1 MNRLHLLASLLFFV
15 ISLQVMPVIAKT
27 PLTPDKLSTWEPN
40 EHDKVQVPLQS
51 YAYFRAKDRGDYI
64 AAFGTYA
71 AVSSKKMDFS
81 KWKSEQA
88 GFRKLAGSDL
98 SRKITRVTW
107 FPSVDPSQAGSV
119 LVAANFS
126 AQSKTLAVHCGRL
139 LWQRLADGRFDLI
152 QEESGFLTQQAAK
165 TMSADALK
173 QRRNQLGC
181 IGND

>member
-1 MNRLHLLASLLFFV
+1 MNRFCLLASWLFCAAAT
-15 ISLQVMPVIAKT
+15 QAMPVIAKD
-27 PLTPDKLSTWEPN
+27 PLASARLSAWEPS

-71 AVSSKKMDFS
+71 AASSKKMNFS

-88 GFRKLAGSDL
+88 RFRQLAGTDL

-107 FPSVDPSQAGSV
+107 FPSADPSQPGNV
-119 LVAANFS
+119 LVAASFS
-126 AQSKTLAVHCGRL
+126 GQSKTVAIHCGRL

-152 QEESGFLTQQAAK
+152 QEEDGFLTQQAAK
-165 TMSADALK
+165 AMTADALK
-173 QRRNQLGC
+173 QRRSQLGC